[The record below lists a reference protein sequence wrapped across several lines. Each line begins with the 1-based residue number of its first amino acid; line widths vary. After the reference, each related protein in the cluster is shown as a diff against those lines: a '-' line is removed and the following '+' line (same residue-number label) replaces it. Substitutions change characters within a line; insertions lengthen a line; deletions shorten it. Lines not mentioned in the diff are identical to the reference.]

1 VRDAGVTVDEI
12 DNVVLVGGSTRVPR
26 VKQAIGEFFEVENPL
41 HEIDPD
47 KVVAIGA
54 AIQANILVGNKPD
67 DEMLLLDVLP
77 LSLGLETMGGLAEKI
92 IGRNT
97 AIPISRA
104 QEFTTY
110 KDGQTAMLIHVV
122 QGERELVDDCR
133 SLARFELKGIPPMVA
148 GAAKILVEFRVD
160 ADGLLSV
167 TARETSTNVEAHVE
181 VKPSYGLTDEE
192 IMGMLQASFDYA
204 RDDADARTL
213 AEARVESGRVI
224 EALANALDEDGEA
237 LLPAEDVQ
245 LLRDAIQKLTELTA
259 GDDAQAITQ
268 GTEMLG
274 KASEDFASLRMDAA
288 VRRALAGRQ
297 LDDVDQEMT

>member
-1 VRDAGVTVDEI
+1 
-12 DNVVLVGGSTRVPR
+12 
-26 VKQAIGEFFEVENPL
+26 
-41 HEIDPD
+41 
-47 KVVAIGA
+47 
-54 AIQANILVGNKPD
+54 
-67 DEMLLLDVLP
+67 M
-77 LSLGLETMGGLAEKI
+77 
-92 IGRNT
+92 
-97 AIPISRA
+97 
-104 QEFTTY
+104 
-110 KDGQTAMLIHVV
+110 
-122 QGERELVDDCR
+122 
-133 SLARFELKGIPPMVA
+133 
-148 GAAKILVEFRVD
+148 
-160 ADGLLSV
+160 
-167 TARETSTNVEAHVE
+167 E

-237 LLPAEDVQ
+237 LLPTEDVQ
-245 LLRDAIQKLTELTA
+245 LLRDAIQKLSELTA